1 MATMASTE
9 QQRRKRVIV
18 TALILAA
25 IALGFYI
32 ASFVRFW

>member
-1 MATMASTE
+1 MVVAVTE
-9 QQRRKRVIV
+9 EQRRKRVVITV
-18 TALILAA
+18 LVLAA